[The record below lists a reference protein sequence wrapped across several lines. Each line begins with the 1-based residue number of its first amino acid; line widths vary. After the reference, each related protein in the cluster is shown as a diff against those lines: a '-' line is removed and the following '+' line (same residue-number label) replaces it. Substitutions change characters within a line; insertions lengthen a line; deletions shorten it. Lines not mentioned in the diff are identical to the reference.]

1 MCIDIDR
8 DSDRRVFFRH
18 SSKQLKLIAFSFCN
32 VCYCKIRWKCSL
44 TAKLLVD
51 EINNCKSMDDF
62 KNSWKI
68 LELSFQYKIW
78 HIVFYLIF
86 RSLANIYWRKKCLLT
101 GYVYIYE
108 MNLADMQESKQKMK
122 NNLFVR
128 VLNINC
134 CRIIRKYLFLKEFSR
149 YHTRIHFC
157 IVRRWRNRQRL
168 IQQSE

>member
-1 MCIDIDR
+1 MCIDNDR

-32 VCYCKIRWKCSL
+32 VCYCKLRWKCSL

-62 KNSWKI
+62 KNSWKT

-78 HIVFYLIF
+78 HIVIHLIF
-86 RSLANIYWRKKCLLT
+86 RSLANICWRKKCLLT
-101 GYVYIYE
+101 GIHIWDEFGWYAGE
-108 MNLADMQESKQKMK
+108 QTK
-122 NNLFVR
+122 NKNHLFVR
-128 VLNINC
+128 VLNINY